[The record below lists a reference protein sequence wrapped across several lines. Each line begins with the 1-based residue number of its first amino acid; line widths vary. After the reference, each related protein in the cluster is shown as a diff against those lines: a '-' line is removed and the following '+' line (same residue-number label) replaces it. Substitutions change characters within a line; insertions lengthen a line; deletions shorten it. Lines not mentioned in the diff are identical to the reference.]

1 MNSEL
6 EEKVNDAIEFFP
18 GRIKRDE
25 WSKQARKIIDEDVES
40 IENGGRSTMG
50 EKTTEPSASE
60 IIETA
65 EEQVSKQEGSREVA
79 RRMEMAE
86 ELLKKKTLVE
96 RESTNDSDE
105 IEIDYG
111 IIGFVSP
118 DEEKD
123 DLQAIDGIGRFVEE
137 KLNKIGIYKISQI
150 SKMTPEIS
158 DQVNDSIGLSPGRI
172 ERDEWVLQ
180 AKRMMR

>member
-1 MNSEL
+1 M
-6 EEKVNDAIEFFP
+6 
-18 GRIKRDE
+18 
-25 WSKQARKIIDEDVES
+25 
-40 IENGGRSTMG
+40 
-50 EKTTEPSASE
+50 
-60 IIETA
+60 
-65 EEQVSKQEGSREVA
+65 A

-96 RESTNDSDE
+96 RESANDSDE